1 VIALARHC
9 FRYREL
15 LSAFVLR
22 ELRSRYR
29 GSLLGGLWMILQP
42 VVFLL
47 VYYTVFEKILQIRMV
62 DKLSEETR
70 ASLGPRILG
79 LIDDPATRP
88 KVSALAM
95 FVALIPWTA
104 LQECIAR
111 ATGTILENGNMIK
124 KIAFPSEL
132 LPVYLVGYNIVNV
145 CVGFLVFVGASVAV
159 AGLFPSPALLA
170 LLPVVL
176 LLQAVFML
184 GMAYLVSTVTVF
196 VRDMMQLVPIV
207 MTVWFFFSPIFYFGL
222 PEGAEQY
229 EWLLKV
235 NPVYHLL
242 AMYRAIF
249 IFEPATM
256 DGFPWA
262 SMGIFAAIAFTL
274 AIVGYRVFVRFKV
287 DFADEL

>member
-1 VIALARHC
+1 VIALAQNC

-15 LSAFVLR
+15 VSAFILR

-42 VVFLL
+42 IVFLF

-62 DKLSEETR
+62 DKLAEDTR
-70 ASLGPRILG
+70 ATLSPDILAMV
-79 LIDDPATRP
+79 DSPTTRS
-88 KVSALAM
+88 KISALAM

-111 ATGTILENGNMIK
+111 ATGTVIENGNVIK

-145 CVGFLVFVGASVAV
+145 CVGFVVFVAASVVV
-159 AGLFPSPALLA
+159 AGIWPAPALLA

-176 LLQAVFML
+176 ILQAVFML

-196 VRDMMQLVPIV
+196 IRDMVQLVPIV

-222 PEGAEQY
+222 PAGAEQY
-229 EWLLKV
+229 EWLLTM

-249 IFEPATM
+249 VFEPARM
-256 DGFPWA
+256 IDFPWV
-262 SMGIFAAIAFTL
+262 SMGIFAAVAFTL